1 MKNLVIEDLIMM
13 IKPRKL
19 FPFLAIFMI
28 LILGACSLPA
38 PGAPATQD
46 VIPEYTAAAQTIIA
60 QLTQA
65 AVTEAPQGEGPT
77 TDGAT
82 ATPGEVATEPAVE
95 TEPAPATETPTPTES
110 EEPAA
115 TATESP
121 TATSVP
127 SDPRAALG
135 DAEFQDT
142 FESGDNW
149 SLYEDDHVGFRVNDN
164 GLRMVAF
171 EPESWDG
178 FMLSWP
184 VISDVYLEMT
194 AEPRSCSG
202 LDRYGLVARAGR
214 NDEGYAGY
222 LFGVSCDGRYS
233 LRIWD
238 GESFSTLVDWTE
250 SGHLNAGADETNR
263 IGIMMDGEDISLY
276 ANGNLLRE
284 LQDDTF
290 DEGRFGVFVGSRNS
304 EDFTVM
310 VEEVA
315 YWDVP

>member
-1 MKNLVIEDLIMM
+1 MMM
-13 IKPRKL
+13 IKPRML
-19 FPFLAIFMI
+19 FPFMSIFMI
-28 LILGACSLPA
+28 MTLAACSLPA
-38 PGAPATQD
+38 PGTPATQD
-46 VIPEYTAAAQTIIA
+46 IIPEFTAAAQTIIA

-65 AVTEAPQGEGPT
+65 APTQAPPGEGPT
-77 TDGAT
+77 AAPGDVAT
-82 ATPGEVATEPAVE
+82 EPVAETEPAVE
-95 TEPAPATETPTPTES
+95 TEPAPVTETPTPTES
-110 EEPAA
+110 EEA

-121 TATSVP
+121 TATGLP

-135 DAEFQDT
+135 EPEFQDT

-178 FMLSWP
+178 FMLSSP
-184 VISDVYLEMT
+184 VINDAYLEMT
-194 AEPRSCSG
+194 AAPRSCSG
-202 LDRYGLVARAGR
+202 LDRYGLVVRSGR

-238 GESFSTLVDWTE
+238 GEGFSTLVDWTE
-250 SGHLNAGADETNR
+250 SENLNAGADETNR
-263 IGIMMDGEDISLY
+263 IGIMLDGEDISLY
-276 ANGNLLRE
+276 ANGNLLEE

-304 EDFTVM
+304 EDFTVL

-315 YWDVP
+315 YWNVP